1 MKTIEADIFEQFEK
15 QSNVMAV
22 HCVNCFHTMG
32 GGIAKIIKD
41 RYPKV
46 YDVDCRTEYG
56 DIKKLGTYSFAKVGD
71 DEKYIANLYAQF
83 TYGKNHFGDREL
95 SYDAFYNGFQKI
107 LKDIENSEIKTVL
120 VPYQIGCGLAMGSWE
135 IVENILDTLSKSF
148 TKDIVICKL
157 T

>member
-1 MKTIEADIFEQFEK
+1 MKTIEADIFEEFENR
-15 QSNVMAV
+15 SNVMLVAV
-22 HCVNCFHTMG
+22 NNCFHVMG
-32 GGIAKIIKD
+32 GGIAKIIKN

-46 YDVDCRTEYG
+46 YEADCRTEYG

-71 DEKYIANLYAQF
+71 GEKYIANLYGQF

-120 VPYQIGCGLAMGSWE
+120 VPYQIGCGLARGNFE
-135 IVENILDTLSKSF
+135 IVEKILDTLSKSS

-157 T
+157 N